1 MKRKNKM
8 THKEVTAIEE
18 LQQFKEFLGPI
29 ADRYTPAEVR
39 QLRDEMRIMADILLD
54 FYLLKRKER
63 KQRHI
68 RF

>member
-1 MKRKNKM
+1 MKKKNTMTRK
-8 THKEVTAIEE
+8 ELTAIEE

-29 ADRYTPAEVR
+29 ADRYTPAEIR

-54 FYLLKRKER
+54 FYLLKRKEK
-63 KQRHI
+63 KQKHI